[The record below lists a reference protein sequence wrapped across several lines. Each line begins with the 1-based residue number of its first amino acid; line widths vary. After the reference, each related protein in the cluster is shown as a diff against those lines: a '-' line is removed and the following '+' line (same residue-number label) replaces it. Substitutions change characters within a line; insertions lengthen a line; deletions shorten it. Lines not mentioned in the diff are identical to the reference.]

1 LTALADEK
9 ECVAFFG
16 GEYLDY
22 KRRTRRFIP
31 FVF

>member
-1 LTALADEK
+1 MLWRGIVFLVITAFL
-9 ECVAFFG
+9 V
-16 GEYLDY
+16 YVDY